1 LIAIVAASA
10 LLAVKGSWA
19 AYRDG
24 AVCRALAEPVRRTTT
39 KARPFAALAVA
50 PGRLPVLSFRLGRPS
65 AGGKATMI
73 AGGRDYALTGTGDVA
88 VTSDPAAID
97 AFRAGS
103 QTVTVRTRAGY
114 EIYATRGAATAF
126 DAVFAACR

>member
-1 LIAIVAASA
+1 MIALVAAGA
-10 LLAVKGSWA
+10 LLAVKGGWA

-65 AGGKATMI
+65 ADGKATLI
-73 AGGRDYALTGTGDVA
+73 AGGRSFALTGSGDLA
-88 VTSDPAAID
+88 RTADGAAID
-97 AFRAGS
+97 ALRAGS
-103 QTVTVRTRAGY
+103 QTVTVRTRAGF
-114 EIYATRGAATAF
+114 EIYPTRGAATAF